1 MHATTDTAYRCAMNR
16 SSRLGSR
23 SRVGLI
29 YVGTLVAG
37 GSIALSGLGK
47 FTGHFW
53 QPLFL
58 AWGYP
63 LWFCYLIGAAEI
75 VASISLFVA
84 PIATYAGVVL
94 AAIMLGAFYTL
105 VSHPTPQMG
114 WSGRPLIYVAII
126 GLVIVLRWAREKDR
140 AVA

>member
-1 MHATTDTAYRCAMNR
+1 MTI
-16 SSRLGSR
+16 SPSFISR
-23 SRVGLI
+23 SRAGLI
-29 YVGTLVAG
+29 NAGTFVAG

-53 QPLFL
+53 QPLFA

-63 LWFCYLIGAAEI
+63 SWFCYAIGAAEM
-75 VASISLFVA
+75 VAGVSFFFA
-84 PIATYAGVVL
+84 GIAMYAGLVL

-105 VSHPTPQMG
+105 VSHPTPLMG

-126 GLVIVLRWAREKDR
+126 GLVIVLRWVARR
-140 AVA
+140 ARAAA